1 MASFNTSSLKLAHI
15 SICSCR
21 NKEMEI
27 SLFLKENDIDILT
40 LNKIWLESNF
50 KPDILIFIITRND
63 TPRRQRGGVAILVR
77 NIINFGVVDTCS
89 SIDTDNEA
97 ISIILKDSRYPTS
110 ISAIYTSPVSTINT
124 SSK

>member
-15 SICSCR
+15 NICSCR

-97 ISIILKDSRYPTS
+97 ISIILKDSRYTTS